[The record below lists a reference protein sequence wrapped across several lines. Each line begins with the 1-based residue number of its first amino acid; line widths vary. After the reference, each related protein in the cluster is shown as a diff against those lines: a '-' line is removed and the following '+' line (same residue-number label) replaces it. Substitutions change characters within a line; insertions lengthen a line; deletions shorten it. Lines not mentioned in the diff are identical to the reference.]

1 MQVQKETQNVTGIP
15 GTQMAGGENPAE
27 SAGHGS
33 SVVFVEILEV
43 VGDAPQTKVF
53 AREQKKEYLLA
64 YKILAKVVFPSG
76 DEKSAASLLRI
87 LEEVPKKEKT
97 SAAHT

>member
-1 MQVQKETQNVTGIP
+1 VQVQKETQNVTGIP

-53 AREQKKEYLLA
+53 VPEQQQHKANSTNLNSSVRTTPYRNRLYPGPTTGA
-64 YKILAKVVFPSG
+64 T
-76 DEKSAASLLRI
+76 DLRS
-87 LEEVPKKEKT
+87 VT
-97 SAAHT
+97 